1 MAIFNQMVDFSIPPL
16 NAFPWLSGGNPPGEA
31 WIMATPRYRRR
42 DSLRAPWHD
51 YRAPGAYFVT
61 ICIAGRARILSR
73 VERGRVL
80 LSDLG
85 RLVRREWVTLPRRL
99 SALAT
104 DAFVVMP
111 DHLHGIL
118 WVMDPCAAVRPKAL
132 SGPPAGSISAAVGQ
146 FKSRVTKAAVAAGI
160 WPAFER
166 LWQRGFHD
174 RILRTPNAVIRVRR
188 YIELN
193 PIRWETDR

>member
-1 MAIFNQMVDFSIPPL
+1 
-16 NAFPWLSGGNPPGEA
+16 
-31 WIMATPRYRRR
+31 
-42 DSLRAPWHD
+42 
-51 YRAPGAYFVT
+51 
-61 ICIAGRARILSR
+61 

-99 SALAT
+99 SVLAT

-118 WVMDPCAAVRPKAL
+118 WVMDPCAAVRPKAP

-160 WPAFER
+160 WPASER

-174 RILRTPNAVIRVRR
+174 RILRTPKAVFRVRR

-193 PIRWETDR
+193 PIRWEADR